1 MRLPWPPVSATHN
14 PLPRRRSSRSRRPPP
29 PPREERRRLVEVQ
42 RRQVEVRRH
51 LVEQEAGSW
60 PFLST
65 PGSWAYGGI
74 GSRGCAQARSAEHA
88 RPRPEG
94 AAAGVADPS
103 RGDDAFVASNGG
115 LGFTPS
121 AKICKDLQGSTGGGH
136 VPRAALGEDTCRD
149 RKARL

>member
-1 MRLPWPPVSATHN
+1 M
-14 PLPRRRSSRSRRPPP
+14 
-29 PPREERRRLVEVQ
+29 EVQ
-42 RRQVEVRRH
+42 QRQVEVRRH

-60 PFLST
+60 AFLST

-74 GSRGCAQARSAEHA
+74 GSRGCAQVRSAEHA

-103 RGDDAFVASNGG
+103 RGDDAFVARNGG

-121 AKICKDLQGSTGGGH
+121 ATIYKDLQGTAK
-136 VPRAALGEDTCRD
+136 AAFSPGWCYQPGLKKHTD
-149 RKARL
+149 RVFLSSACETLDQGCVSFEGL

>member
-1 MRLPWPPVSATHN
+1 M
-14 PLPRRRSSRSRRPPP
+14 
-29 PPREERRRLVEVQ
+29 EVQ

-60 PFLST
+60 AFLST

-74 GSRGCAQARSAEHA
+74 DSRGCAQARSAEHA

-103 RGDDAFVASNGG
+103 RGDDAFVARNGG

-121 AKICKDLQGSTGGGH
+121 ATIYKDLQGSAGGGH
-136 VPRAALGEDTCRD
+136 VPREALGEDTCRD